1 MHLLLTRQA
10 KGPKLFLFNTDIR
23 SLLTFQSFNCQCLIY
38 KYRDSVCSWAKSS
51 KNGLN
56 VFERGE
62 NLLHKWYIKYL

>member
-51 KNGLN
+51 KMGSMFLKEEKICYTNGILN
-56 VFERGE
+56 
-62 NLLHKWYIKYL
+62 I